1 MSAYF
6 SALEGA
12 SKQFSFFVVGV
23 GGGRCVFP
31 SENLSLFQAEIREFS
46 HPISQF
52 SVWNAAIKSRQEPI
66 PTFSFKPC
74 LKRAR
79 NLTLFQAQTVAVHTH
94 FHTKTFSFQKKKTTK
109 IKKKLFGAPKKDHP
123 PPPPPTSGPPK
134 LLKYSK
140 LKRRTRFAPV
150 LVVIWLVFLPP
161 GVYVFSNC

>member
-1 MSAYF
+1 MMFIIFIIITYTRDKNCQLTSRRWKVLLNNLAF
-6 SALEGA
+6 LWWG
-12 SKQFSFFVVGV
+12 GG

-109 IKKKLFGAPKKDHP
+109 IKKKTLWRPQKGSPPPPTHFGAPKAFK
-123 PPPPPTSGPPK
+123 
-134 LLKYSK
+134 
-140 LKRRTRFAPV
+140 
-150 LVVIWLVFLPP
+150 IQ
-161 GVYVFSNC
+161 

>member
-12 SKQFSFFVVGV
+12 SKQFSFFVVG
-23 GGGRCVFP
+23 GGGGGCVFP
-31 SENLSLFQAEIREFS
+31 PENISLFKAEIREFS

-79 NLTLFQAQTVAVHTH
+79 NLTLFQAQTVAVYTH
-94 FHTKTFSFQKKKTTK
+94 FHTKTFSFKKKK
-109 IKKKLFGAPKKDHP
+109 NYKNKKKIFGAPKKDHP
-123 PPPPPTSGPPK
+123 PPPHFGAPK
-134 LLKYSK
+134 AFK
-140 LKRRTRFAPV
+140 
-150 LVVIWLVFLPP
+150 IQ
-161 GVYVFSNC
+161 

>member
-6 SALEGA
+6 LALEGA
-12 SKQFSFFVVGV
+12 SKQFSFFFLWG

-31 SENLSLFQAEIREFS
+31 PENLSLFQAEIREFS

-79 NLTLFQAQTVAVHTH
+79 NLTLFQAQTVAIYTH
-94 FHTKTFSFQKKKTTK
+94 FHTKTFSFKKKK
-109 IKKKLFGAPKKDHP
+109 NSLAPLKRITP
-123 PPPPPTSGPPK
+123 PPPWGPLK

-140 LKRRTRFAPV
+140 LKRRTRCHSCQ
-150 LVVIWLVFLPP
+150 FLW
-161 GVYVFSNC
+161 

>member
-12 SKQFSFFVVGV
+12 SKQFSFFVVG
-23 GGGRCVFP
+23 GGGGGGCVFP
-31 SENLSLFQAEIREFS
+31 PENLSKFQAEKREFS

-74 LKRAR
+74 LKRVR
-79 NLTLFQAQTVAVHTH
+79 NLTLFQAQTVAVYTH
-94 FHTKTFSFQKKKTTK
+94 FHTKTFSFKKKKTTK
-109 IKKKLFGAPKKDHP
+109 MKKNSLAPQKRITP
-123 PPPPPTSGPPK
+123 PPPSGPPK

-140 LKRRTRFAPV
+140 LNRRTRCHSRQ
-150 LVVIWLVFLPP
+150 FLW
-161 GVYVFSNC
+161 

>member
-12 SKQFSFFVVGV
+12 SKQFSFFVVG
-23 GGGRCVFP
+23 GGGGGGVFP
-31 SENLSLFQAEIREFS
+31 SKNLSLFHAEIREFS

-79 NLTLFQAQTVAVHTH
+79 NLTLFQAQTVAVYTH
-94 FHTKTFSFQKKKTTK
+94 FHTKAFSFKK
-109 IKKKLFGAPKKDHP
+109 KKKLQKQKKIFGAPKKDH
-123 PPPPPTSGPPK
+123 PPPTSGPPK

-140 LKRRTRFAPV
+140 LNRRTRCHSRQ
-150 LVVIWLVFLPP
+150 FLW
-161 GVYVFSNC
+161 

>member
-12 SKQFSFFVVGV
+12 SKQFSFFVVGW

-31 SENLSLFQAEIREFS
+31 PENLSLFQAEIREFS

-79 NLTLFQAQTVAVHTH
+79 NLTLFQAQTVAVYTH
-94 FHTKTFSFQKKKTTK
+94 FHTKTFSFKKKKTTK

-123 PPPPPTSGPPK
+123 PPRSGPPK

-140 LKRRTRFAPV
+140 LNRRTRCHSRQ
-150 LVVIWLVFLPP
+150 FLW
-161 GVYVFSNC
+161 